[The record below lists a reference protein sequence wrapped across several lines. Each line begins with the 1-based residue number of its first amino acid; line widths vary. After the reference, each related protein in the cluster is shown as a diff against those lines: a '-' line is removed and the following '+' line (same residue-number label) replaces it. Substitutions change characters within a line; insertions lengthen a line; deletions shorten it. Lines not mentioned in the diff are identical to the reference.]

1 LAHIDKRTTSTGE
14 NRYDV
19 RYRDPAGK
27 PRKRTFRRLEDARGL
42 VRTVEADMARGEWID
57 PARGRETFGDYAAA
71 WLKSADVKPSTR
83 SGYASVLNKHLLPR
97 WRDTPMAAI
106 STVDVESWLA
116 ELRDS
121 GRAPSTVRNVRNAM
135 SAVCRFAVRSG
146 AIRSNPIADVKAA
159 KGRGRREMRFLT
171 AEQIADLA
179 EAIDPRYRLAVLTT
193 AYTGLRAGELA
204 ALKVGRVDV
213 LRRRLTV
220 AESTAE
226 VHGALVTTSPKNG
239 RTRTVPLPRFLA
251 DQLAEHLAP
260 IATDPDAY
268 VFTAP
273 KGGQIRHSLFYD
285 RYFKPAAAAIGHPDL
300 RWHDLRHTAVS
311 LMIASGATPLVISRA
326 IGHGSIAVTYD
337 VYGHVLPH
345 HDDELADALD
355 AIHAAASPSRAA
367 VVSPLGTPS

>member
-1 LAHIDKRTTSTGE
+1 VASIRKRDGR
-14 NRYDV
+14 NGRRYDV

-27 PRKRTFRRLEDARGL
+27 QRTTTFRTLDEARAHLRTMQADL
-42 VRTVEADMARGEWID
+42 VRGEWID

-97 WRDTPMAAI
+97 WRETPIAAV

-116 ELRDS
+116 ELRES
-121 GRAPSTVRNVRNAM
+121 GRALSTVRNVRNAM

-146 AIRSNPIADVKAA
+146 AIRSNPVADVKAA
-159 KGRGRREMRFLT
+159 KGQGRREMRFLT
-171 AEQIADLA
+171 PEQVAALAD
-179 EAIDPRYRLAVLTT
+179 AIDPRYPLAVLTT
-193 AYTGLRAGELA
+193 AYTGLRAGELS
-204 ALKVGRVDV
+204 ALKVGRVDL

-226 VHGALVTTSPKNG
+226 VHGALVTTAPKNG

-260 IATDPDAY
+260 VATDPDAY

-273 KGGQIRHSLFYD
+273 RGGQIRHSLFYD
-285 RYFKPAAAAIGHPDL
+285 RYFKPAAAEIGEPDL

-355 AIHAAASPSRAA
+355 AIHAAAPATRLASVRGIPVA
-367 VVSPLGTPS
+367 